1 MLKSRQGQNGYVAI
15 KLDLEKAY
23 DRLEWS
29 FIKESLEFFQMP
41 PNLITLIRQGDPLS
55 PYLFI
60 LCLEMLSIML
70 EEAIRDRLIHPINF
84 RGQVRLSHLFFTD
97 DIFLLTTTKASD
109 SKNLFKILQNL
120 YASLGHLM
128 SVTKSQLWFSPS
140 KTRCIKK

>member
-1 MLKSRQGQNGYVAI
+1 MLF
-15 KLDLEKAY
+15 D
-23 DRLEWS
+23 
-29 FIKESLEFFQMP
+29 
-41 PNLITLIRQGDPLS
+41 
-55 PYLFI
+55 
-60 LCLEMLSIML
+60 LSIML

-120 YASLGHLM
+120 YASLGQLM